1 MIRLKVLVFT
11 APKWVTKSCSGA
23 RRTTEKKEA
32 HWTATEFNDW
42 ATKVMSVVCFV
53 CLIKGAGPKFWSSAQ
68 LKSVAQMQGKEVQE
82 VGNKVSSEVGGEPSE
97 KKEASSEH
105 RACTLADNSLF

>member
-1 MIRLKVLVFT
+1 MQEEPRK
-11 APKWVTKSCSGA
+11 
-23 RRTTEKKEA
+23 KKEA
-32 HWTATEFNDW
+32 HRTATEFNDW

-82 VGNKVSSEVGGEPSE
+82 VGNKVGGEPSE

>member
-1 MIRLKVLVFT
+1 M
-11 APKWVTKSCSGA
+11 A
-23 RRTTEKKEA
+23 
-32 HWTATEFNDW
+32 
-42 ATKVMSVVCFV
+42 VVCLF
-53 CLIKGAGPKFWSSAQ
+53 CLSIDGAGPKFWSSAQ